1 MLLCIYLLHA
11 LIKLNTIGAVVSY
24 LCPYCDDLK
33 MSKIGLLCN
42 SINLKTAV
50 LSSMN
55 NPLLENEALPAFSE
69 ILPEH
74 IEPALDEVLKQ
85 AKLAVDNLL
94 SKLKTPTWETL
105 VVPMEELDARI
116 HQVWSP
122 VSHLNSVMN
131 SEELRAAY
139 NACLPKLS
147 EFGTDLGQNE
157 DLYEAYK
164 AIAISDQYQLLDV
177 AQKKVIDNSLRD
189 FRLSG
194 VELSQTK
201 RDQFKTISQSLSE
214 LTAKFEENVMDSTQ
228 SWQKNITD
236 ESLLSGLPD
245 SAKAMAAQVAQ
256 RANKKGWLFTL
267 DFPSYLPLITYADNR
282 ALRKEA
288 YTAFA
293 TRASDQGINGVQW
306 DNTSVIAE
314 ILSLRHQLANLIG
327 FDNHAERSIETK
339 MAQSSQQVLDFL
351 GDLATRSKPIAEKEF
366 VELQSFAKE
375 NTELRGVEA
384 WDMTYFS
391 EKLRQQRY
399 AISQEEIK
407 SYFPEDKVVSGLFA
421 VVNRLYG
428 LNIVERHDI
437 DIWHP
442 SVRFFDIFDES
453 GASRGQFY
461 LDLYARSHKRGGA
474 WMDECLSHRLT
485 PNGLQIP
492 VAYLTCNFSEPI
504 GDKPALFSHDE
515 VTTLFHEFG
524 HGLHHMLTKIHYAGV
539 SGINGVPWDAVEL
552 PSQFME
558 NWCWER
564 EALDLI
570 SGHFETGET
579 LPSALFDKMIAA
591 RNFQSAM
598 VMIRQL
604 EFSLFDFRL
613 HLEFDPEQEGQAE
626 KVLAEVR
633 EEISVFIPPAFSR
646 FGHSFSHI
654 FAGGYA
660 AGYYSYKWAEVL
672 SADAFS
678 KFEEKGIFDRKTG
691 VEFLQAILEQ
701 GGSREPMDLFV
712 EFRGRKPEID
722 ALLRHSGIAA

>member
-1 MLLCIYLLHA
+1 
-11 LIKLNTIGAVVSY
+11 
-24 LCPYCDDLK
+24 
-33 MSKIGLLCN
+33 
-42 SINLKTAV
+42 
-50 LSSMN
+50 
-55 NPLLENEALPAFSE
+55 
-69 ILPEH
+69 
-74 IEPALDEVLKQ
+74 
-85 AKLAVDNLL
+85 
-94 SKLKTPTWETL
+94 
-105 VVPMEELDARI
+105 
-116 HQVWSP
+116 
-122 VSHLNSVMN
+122 
-131 SEELRAAY
+131 
-139 NACLPKLS
+139 
-147 EFGTDLGQNE
+147 
-157 DLYEAYK
+157 
-164 AIAISDQYQLLDV
+164 
-177 AQKKVIDNSLRD
+177 
-189 FRLSG
+189 
-194 VELSQTK
+194 
-201 RDQFKTISQSLSE
+201 
-214 LTAKFEENVMDSTQ
+214 
-228 SWQKNITD
+228 
-236 ESLLSGLPD
+236 
-245 SAKAMAAQVAQ
+245 
-256 RANKKGWLFTL
+256 
-267 DFPSYLPLITYADNR
+267 
-282 ALRKEA
+282 
-288 YTAFA
+288 
-293 TRASDQGINGVQW
+293 
-306 DNTSVIAE
+306 
-314 ILSLRHQLANLIG
+314 
-327 FDNHAERSIETK
+327 
-339 MAQSSQQVLDFL
+339 
-351 GDLATRSKPIAEKEF
+351 
-366 VELQSFAKE
+366 
-375 NTELRGVEA
+375 
-384 WDMTYFS
+384 MTYFS

-437 DIWHP
+437 DVWHP

-453 GASRGQFY
+453 GTSRGQFY

-524 HGLHHMLTKIHYAGV
+524 HGLHHMLTKVHYAGV

-633 EEISVFIPPAFSR
+633 EEISVVIPPAFSR

>member
-1 MLLCIYLLHA
+1 MCIYLLHA

-282 ALRKEA
+282 ALRKEV

-293 TRASDQGINGVQW
+293 TRASDQGINGNQW

-437 DIWHP
+437 DVWHP